1 MTRLKFWALI
11 ILIQIVWSANTKQ
24 VSAQGN
30 YDSRYDEQYN
40 DYGAS
45 YQDFYD
51 GLAPYGQ
58 WISDPM
64 YGYVWLPNVGP
75 DFRPYYTNGYWVMTE
90 YGNTWISNYDWGWAP
105 FHYGRWTFDNYY
117 GWLWIPDTQWAP
129 AWVSWRS
136 NNNYYGWAPMGPGV
150 GINVS
155 LGSIPVDW
163 WVFLSPNYFYEP
175 RFHRYCNNDWRFNR
189 GIYSQTTYINYTY
202 NDRRTVYYT
211 GPRADD
217 YRRRTGRQSS
227 MYNINNNNRR
237 GATVVRGNNVNI
249 YRPRMRNIENNAPRK
264 IVQTERRVSERP
276 QTFVGNKV
284 QPEGRQKVLRQSPV
298 ENNRVNNQSNRL
310 NNTQTQPAIRNE
322 RQNMRS
328 IEQNRTNNSVR
339 ESQIENQRQS
349 NIQSEQARNRMMQQR
364 QIEQNT
370 RQQQEQQR
378 IQQENARQQLLE
390 QRDNQM
396 LQQRNAERD
405 RQRSIQ
411 TEESNRQRMQQMR
424 EAQEQRQRMQQQ
436 TNREQ
441 QINRPVREAQPIR
454 QSQPEQQINRTQP
467 REPIRQSQP
476 MRTNQRAEQN
486 APSNNNERQTER
498 GLRR

>member
-1 MTRLKFWALI
+1 MTRVKFWALF
-11 ILIQIVWSANTKQ
+11 ILIQIAFSAKTKE
-24 VSAQGN
+24 VIAQGN
-30 YDSRYDEQYN
+30 YDSRYDDQFN

-150 GINVS
+150 GINVA

-189 GIYSQTTYINYTY
+189 GIYRQTTYINYTY

-211 GPRADD
+211 GPRPED

-227 MYNINNNNRR
+227 MYNISNNNRR
-237 GATVVRGNNVNI
+237 GATVVRGNNITI
-249 YRPRMRNIENNAPRK
+249 YRPSMRNIENNAPRK
-264 IVQTERRVSERP
+264 IVPTERKVSPRP
-276 QTFVGNKV
+276 QTFVGNDK
-284 QPEGRQKVLRQSPV
+284 QPEGRQRVL
-298 ENNRVNNQSNRL
+298 NQSAVDNKRL
-310 NNTQTQPAIRNE
+310 NNTGNRVNSTPYQPDIRNE
-322 RQNMRS
+322 RQNIRMN
-328 IEQNRTNNSVR
+328 EQNRTNAR
-339 ESQIENQRQS
+339 EPQIQNQRPA
-349 NIQSEQARNRMMQQR
+349 NVQSEQMRNQMMQER
-364 QIEQNT
+364 QNEQNT

-378 IQQENARQQLLE
+378 MQQENARQQLLE

-424 EAQEQRQRMQQQ
+424 DAQEQRQRMQQQ
-436 TNREQ
+436 APREQ
-441 QINRPVREAQPIR
+441 QNNRPVREAQPMRQPQSAQPREQIR
-454 QSQPEQQINRTQP
+454 QSQPERV
-467 REPIRQSQP
+467 
-476 MRTNQRAEQN
+476 NQRANQI
-486 APSNNNERQTER
+486 APSNNERQNERAR
-498 GLRR
+498 GRQ

>member
-1 MTRLKFWALI
+1 MIRVKFWALLI
-11 ILIQIVWSANTKQ
+11 PILLVLNTNSQKAI
-24 VSAQGN
+24 AQGN
-30 YDSRYDEQYN
+30 YDSRYDNQYD

-58 WISDPM
+58 WLNDPM

-150 GINVS
+150 NINIS

-163 WVFLSPNYFYEP
+163 WVFLSPRYFYEP

-189 GIYSQTTYINYTY
+189 GIYNQTTYINYTY

-227 MYNINNNNRR
+227 MFHISNNNRR
-237 GATVVRGNNVNI
+237 GANSVRGNTVSL
-249 YRPRMRNIENNAPRK
+249 YRPRVRQMDNNAPRK
-264 IVQTERRVSERP
+264 IVQADRRVSERP
-276 QTFVGNKV
+276 QTFVGNN
-284 QPEGRQKVLRQSPV
+284 QQLEGRQKVLRQNPV
-298 ENNRVNNQSNRL
+298 VNNREQSQENRMKTPNQRAIQIQQQRSRTDDQIRTNVREQQIQ
-310 NNTQTQPAIRNE
+310 NTRPSNTQYEQERNK
-322 RQNMRS
+322 
-328 IEQNRTNNSVR
+328 
-339 ESQIENQRQS
+339 
-349 NIQSEQARNRMMQQR
+349 MMQERMNQ
-364 QIEQNT
+364 ESV
-370 RQQQEQQR
+370 RQQQEKQRMQQDN
-378 IQQENARQQLLE
+378 IRQQQLE
-390 QRDNQM
+390 QRDNLM
-396 LQQRNAERD
+396 REQRNREQD

-424 EAQEQRQRMQQQ
+424 DAQEQRQRMQQSAQ
-436 TNREQ
+436 REQ
-441 QINRPVREAQPIR
+441 QINRPSREAQPI
-454 QSQPEQQINRTQP
+454 QQMNRPQ
-467 REPIRQSQP
+467 RMEPIREQKP
-476 MRTNQRAEQN
+476 AFENQRIHQD
-486 APSNNNERQTER
+486 APTNSDRQSERFR
-498 GLRR
+498 GRQ